1 MPGSPKIGLLACV
14 CTLALALAGCGSDD
28 EGGTIP
34 STDSENLIS
43 LLDAVEDNVAGGNCE
58 LAQKQAEEFVDAVNA
73 LPAEVGEEVKSGLR
87 DGGSQLAELSADPS
101 ECEDTTGDSGL
112 GGVEPEPEPE
122 PETTTTTEETTTE
135 ESTTT
140 TDTED
145 DSEEPPP
152 PPDDDQGD
160 SGGGGEGG
168 GGSGGGEGTVT
179 IEPPADDDPTSG
191 GIGGD
196 KGKRP

>member
-1 MPGSPKIGLLACV
+1 MPGRPKIALLACV
-14 CTLALALAGCGSDD
+14 GALVIALSGCGSDD

-34 STDSENLIS
+34 SDASDNLIS

-58 LAQKQAEEFVDAVNA
+58 LARKQADEFVDAVNA
-73 LPAEVGEEVKSGLR
+73 LPADVGEEVKSGLR

-101 ECEDTTGDSGL
+101 ECEETTGESGFDEL
-112 GGVEPEPEPE
+112 EPEPEP
-122 PETTTTTEETTTE
+122 TTTTEDTTTE

-140 TDTED
+140 TTTEED
-145 DSEEPPP
+145 PEEEPPP
-152 PPDDDQGD
+152 PEDDDGD
-160 SGGGGEGG
+160 SGSGG
-168 GGSGGGEGTVT
+168 GGSGSDGEGSVT

-196 KGKRP
+196 KGKRR